1 MDIKIGLAD
10 TPRELVIKLPEG
22 QEDFISTIEQAI
34 DAGQATV
41 KVVDDKERTYLIRTD
56 RIAYVEQGSTTA
68 RSVGFMR

>member
-41 KVVDDKERTYLIRTD
+41 KVVDDKERTYLILSL
-56 RIAYVEQGSTTA
+56 IHI
-68 RSVGFMR
+68 

>member
-22 QEDFISTIEQAI
+22 QNDFISTIEQAI

-41 KVVDDKERTYLIRTD
+41 KVVDEKGRTYLIRTD
-56 RIAYVEQGSTTA
+56 RVAYVEQGSTTA

>member
-22 QEDFISTIEQAI
+22 QNDFISTIEQAI

-41 KVVDDKERTYLIRTD
+41 KVVDEKERTYLIRTD
-56 RIAYVEQGSTTA
+56 RVAYVEQGSTTA